1 VRWSP
6 ASTAIGPAQFE
17 LRAVQFSD
25 VHVRLE
31 NGRWHTEG
39 IFAGFQPQ
47 DFDPRTR
54 TPRRAVRGTV
64 VDRTPLT
71 LGGRWQFDVGD
82 AVTGIAVIERTG
94 GDLYAGIGALTPIG
108 ISDIG
113 IAVNILNNRAT
124 GNAYLRGTSLGS
136 IDAVIDAWVE
146 PMAGAGVQLAQ
157 TRPLRIDID
166 AKLPNL
172 AWISPLVGDN
182 VDFGGAAVAR
192 IRVSGTPEDPT
203 ASGTITGSAL
213 RLASVELGVRL
224 ENGVLDAE
232 LDEGV
237 LVVNDLTFSG
247 VPRGRPDERRA
258 EASVNLEKPGQLH
271 AIGRIALRSL
281 TGSFGVRAEQLPIL
295 QRSDRWLVVSGRG
308 GVTLTPTRVDITA
321 DLRADGAYINFD
333 ALRGPRQLPGDVV
346 VVRAPTE
353 QREQPRPPIAVNLEV
368 KGDLGPRFYIKGAGL
383 DARLAGQLTV
393 EGRPGGLILA
403 TGNVQTVDGQ
413 FASYGQRLQIERG
426 IVTFQ
431 GALDNPALN
440 VLAIRPG
447 LPVEVGVAV
456 GGTAL
461 QPLVRLHSSP
471 SMPDIEKLNWLVL
484 GQPLG
489 GDTGQERALLTAA
502 ATALFAG
509 QTDGAGGGVLRSLG
523 IDEISLRPGRGAGSL
538 MPRETVA
545 GTLRT
550 GSATAPSE
558 VVAIGK
564 RLTDDLYVTFEQ
576 AISGAEYYV
585 ALNYQITQ
593 RLSLIGR
600 TGSTNALDLVY
611 TFAFD

>member
-1 VRWSP
+1 
-6 ASTAIGPAQFE
+6 
-17 LRAVQFSD
+17 
-25 VHVRLE
+25 
-31 NGRWHTEG
+31 
-39 IFAGFQPQ
+39 
-47 DFDPRTR
+47 
-54 TPRRAVRGTV
+54 
-64 VDRTPLT
+64 
-71 LGGRWQFDVGD
+71 
-82 AVTGIAVIERTG
+82 
-94 GDLYAGIGALTPIG
+94 
-108 ISDIG
+108 
-113 IAVNILNNRAT
+113 
-124 GNAYLRGTSLGS
+124 
-136 IDAVIDAWVE
+136 
-146 PMAGAGVQLAQ
+146 
-157 TRPLRIDID
+157 
-166 AKLPNL
+166 
-172 AWISPLVGDN
+172 
-182 VDFGGAAVAR
+182 
-192 IRVSGTPEDPT
+192 
-203 ASGTITGSAL
+203 
-213 RLASVELGVRL
+213 VRL

-247 VPRGRPDERRA
+247 VARGRPDERRA
-258 EASVNLEKPGQLH
+258 EAGVDLAKPGQLH
-271 AIGRIALRSL
+271 AIGRVGLRSL

-353 QREQPRPPIAVNLEV
+353 QREPPAPPIAVNLDV

-383 DARLAGQLTV
+383 DARLAGQLNV

-461 QPLVRLHSSP
+461 QPVVRLHSSP

-484 GQPLG
+484 GRPLG

-523 IDEISLRPGRGAGSL
+523 IDEISLRPGHGAGSL

-564 RLTDDLYVTFEQ
+564 RLTDDLYITFEQ

-593 RLSLIGR
+593 RLSLVGR
-600 TGSTNALDLVY
+600 AGSTSALDLVY
-611 TFAFD
+611 SFAFD